1 MVTKDQVYTA
11 VYERSVNKY
20 LITFVNYDGHVLQT
34 GKVEYGTMPSYDGEE
49 PSKPATAKYTYTF
62 TGWTPE
68 LTAVTESAVYTAA
81 YESRINKYTI
91 TFVNYNGAELQ
102 TSEVEYG
109 RMPSYEGATPERPAT
124 AKYSYTFA

>member
-11 VYERSVNKY
+11 VYESTVNEY

-34 GKVEYGTMPSYDGEE
+34 GKVAYGAMPSYTGEE

-68 LTAVTESAVYTAA
+68 LTAVTEAAVYTAV
-81 YESRINKYTI
+81 YEASINKYLI
-91 TFVNYNGAELQ
+91 TFVNYDGYVLQ
-102 TSEVEYG
+102 TGKVEYG
-109 RMPSYEGATPERPAT
+109 AMPEYTGAIPT
-124 AKYSYTFA
+124 S